1 MFLLFV
7 SVYAQAH
14 FWGKKLLAC
23 EKKSLKSWR
32 RKIPATYMSF
42 QALGIADNM
51 PIIYYCYYLLPKNG
65 LSEEWRSG
73 GGGQLLNASNIKTEY
88 PGICRHVDL

>member
-1 MFLLFV
+1 
-7 SVYAQAH
+7 
-14 FWGKKLLAC
+14 
-23 EKKSLKSWR
+23 
-32 RKIPATYMSF
+32 MSF